1 MIIRPAKKGD
11 YSQVA
16 PLIVQAM
23 EDLACTFVNSKN
35 VENAYPLFEHF
46 FQLPENQYSY
56 QHTLVFEADGVI
68 AGSLITYDGCMLPLY
83 RAPFLEYIKKNYGV
97 HDLVIENETM
107 PGELYIDTL
116 SVSPKFQGQG
126 IGKRLLRAAENLA
139 REEGLMKI
147 GLLVDYNNPNA
158 KRLYLALGYKSVGR
172 KQLGDG
178 IYEHLQLQLD

>member
-1 MIIRPAKKGD
+1 MIIRPAEPED

-35 VENAYPLFEHF
+35 VEHAYPLFEHF

-56 QHTLVFEADGVI
+56 KHTLIFEADGVI
-68 AGSLITYDGCMLPLY
+68 AGSLITYDGGMLSKY
-83 RAPFLEYIKKNYGV
+83 RIPFLEYIKKHYDV
-97 HDLVIENETM
+97 QDLIIENETM

-126 IGKRLLRAAENLA
+126 IGKRLLHAAKNVA
-139 REEGLMKI
+139 TQIGLTKI
-147 GLLVDYNNPNA
+147 GLLVDYKNPDA
-158 KRLYLALGYKSVGR
+158 KRLYLALGYKSVGK